1 MSRVTYYL
9 PWEMVTPDELIAFL
23 TIITAKAIFSL
34 NIINAKY
41 YDSGRCIDQT
51 EGFQFMLSITLIWF
65 LTRVHMMMRG
75 VHNYV
80 NRLMEAE
87 DHVEQVK
94 ISFALFRKG

>member
-1 MSRVTYYL
+1 MSRVAYYL
-9 PWEMVTPDELIAFL
+9 PWEMVTPDELIAFFL
-23 TIITAKAIFSL
+23 PLLLPKQFSL
-34 NIINAKY
+34 NIINTKY

-65 LTRVHMMMRG
+65 LIRVYTMMLG

-87 DHVEQVK
+87 DHVEQVTF
-94 ISFALFRKG
+94 SFALFRKG